1 MVSHDEKDFVEYEGR
16 GEKRKIL
23 GREGMHLSLEDRFL
37 FVVTQSFC
45 HKNPMAT
52 I

>member
-1 MVSHDEKDFVEYEGR
+1 MMKRISLNTKDERER
-16 GEKRKIL
+16 RKIL

-45 HKNPMAT
+45 HRNPMAT